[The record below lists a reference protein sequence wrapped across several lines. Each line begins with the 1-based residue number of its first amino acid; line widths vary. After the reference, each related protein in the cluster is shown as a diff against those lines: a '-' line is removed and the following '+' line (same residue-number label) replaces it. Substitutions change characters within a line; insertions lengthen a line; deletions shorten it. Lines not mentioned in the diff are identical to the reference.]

1 MSERYDVVVIGAG
14 HNGLAA
20 ACVLAAKG
28 QRVLVVERRESAG
41 GLAESVEFTPG
52 FRSGGVWHAP
62 GNVVTSALAE
72 IGLRDVRFTDQP
84 MVWALAEPGQAV
96 PFTGPVDRTAFT
108 IAQRYPAEGRNYA
121 RYRAFLKRVQPVLE
135 RFLTRRP
142 LNILEVER
150 EAPVELIMRALGLRM
165 LGSRDMVEL
174 LRVAPMPVIDFLGEY
189 FGVGHLR
196 AALSMESLLGTF
208 TAPRSPG
215 TTLNQIVNESMAGTT
230 VRGGNAALTDA
241 LLERARLV
249 GVQFNYGAAASRII
263 VDDGMVRGVELD
275 NGLVVEARAVTASCN
290 PKTVLL
296 DMLPATALSHTTEH
310 RASEVRC
317 RGTAAQV
324 LIALDGTVDLASGAA
339 DEPVQ
344 RARIAPS
351 AEYVERAFDT
361 IKYGQCPQHPVL
373 DLWVPSIENPAL
385 APAGKSVLNVL
396 VSFVPPNPDEPWN
409 DASRQALVRSTID
422 TIERHVPGLGKRV
435 IAAVL
440 STPADLEHDYGLPGG
455 QLHHGEPA
463 IDQTFVRPIPECFD
477 HQTPIAG
484 LTLCGSGTHPGGSI
498 ACLAGLQG
506 SQAALRSLKVRAAA

>member
-20 ACVLAAKG
+20 ACILAAKG
-28 QRVLVVERRESAG
+28 QRVVVVERRECAG
-41 GLAESVEFTPG
+41 GLAESVEFAPG

-62 GNVVTSALAE
+62 GNVVTSVLAE
-72 IGLRDVRFTDQP
+72 IGLRDLRFADQP
-84 MVWALAEPGQAV
+84 MAWAIAEPGQAV

-121 RYRAFLKRVQPVLE
+121 RYRGFLKRVQPVLD

-165 LGSRDMVEL
+165 LGSKDMVEL

-189 FGVGHLR
+189 FEADHLR

-215 TTLNQIVNESMAGTT
+215 TTLNQIVNESMAGVT
-230 VRGGNAALTDA
+230 VGGGGAALTEA

-249 GVQFNYGAAASRII
+249 GVQFKFGSAVRRII
-263 VDDGMVRGVELD
+263 VDDGKARGVELD
-275 NGLVVEARAVTASCN
+275 NGLVVEAKAVSASCN
-290 PKTVLL
+290 PKSVLL
-296 DMLPATALSHTTEH
+296 DMLPATALTHTTEY
-310 RASEVRC
+310 RASQVRC
-317 RGTAAQV
+317 RGTAAQL
-324 LIALDGTVDLASGAA
+324 LIALDGLVDLAPGAA
-339 DEPVQ
+339 EEPVQ

-351 AEYVERAFDT
+351 AEYVERAFDA
-361 IKYGQCPQHPVL
+361 IKYGQCPEHPVL
-373 DLWVPSIENPAL
+373 DLWVPTIESPAL

-396 VSFVPPNPDEPWN
+396 VSYVPTAPDEPWS

-422 TIERHVPGLGKRV
+422 TIERYVPGLGKRV
-435 IAAVL
+435 LAAVL
-440 STPADLEHDYGLPGG
+440 STPADLEADYGLPGG

-477 HQTPIAG
+477 HQAPIAG

-506 SQAALRSLKVRAAA
+506 GQAALRSLKVRAAA